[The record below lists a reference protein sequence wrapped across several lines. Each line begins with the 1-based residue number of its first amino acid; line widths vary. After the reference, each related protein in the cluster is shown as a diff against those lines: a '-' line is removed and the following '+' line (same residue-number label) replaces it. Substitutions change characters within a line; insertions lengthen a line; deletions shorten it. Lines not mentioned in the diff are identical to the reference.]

1 MNEKETKT
9 LQEGKATISVRRT
22 QVDRVLQESMDE
34 ETINVRKFE
43 TDTARIMVAVGVT
56 KNQGNFESL
65 RLEVR
70 AEVPCYIEEMSA
82 VEKQLSEW
90 VDNRISEKLDELE
103 AAKRTV

>member
-9 LQEGKATISVRRT
+9 LEGKVLISVRRT
-22 QVDRVLQESMDE
+22 RIDRILQDDAEEQV
-34 ETINVRKFE
+34 IFVRKFE
-43 TDTARIMVAVGVT
+43 TDPARVTVAIGVT
-56 KNQGNFESL
+56 RNQGNYESL
-65 RLEVR
+65 KLEVR

-103 AAKRTV
+103 AAKKAV